1 MVTTFATATSGL
13 VSSGLDLELSF
24 SQSLQGLGLSP
35 QMAHLIWLPL
45 PMLLVLTAAM
55 VGVLVTVWLERK
67 ISAAVQQR
75 IGPEYAGA
83 LGVLQPM
90 ADGLKLRVKE
100 DVIPV
105 RADGLLF
112 TLGPVLVLVPV
123 ILSWLIV
130 PFGQNLLISNVG
142 IGIFLWIS
150 LSSIQPIGLLM
161 SGYASNNKY
170 SLLGGLRAAAQSISY
185 EIPLALAVLA
195 VVMMSNSLSTVDIVA
210 QQNGAGLLSW
220 NVWRQPVGFLIFW
233 ICALAECERLPF
245 DLPEAEEELVAGY
258 QTEYAGMKFALFYL
272 GSYIN
277 LVLSSLLVAVLYLG
291 GWGFPIPVEWLA
303 GWLGQSVDAPLVQV
317 ITGSVGIVMT
327 VLKAYLLVFLAILL
341 RWTTPRVRID
351 QLLDL
356 GWKFLLPIAL
366 GNLLITAA
374 LKLAFP
380 VAFGG

>member
-1 MVTTFATATSGL
+1 MLTTTAP
-13 VSSGLDLELSF
+13 GLDLEASF
-24 SQSLQGLGLSP
+24 EQALQGFGLSP
-35 QMAHLIWLPL
+35 AAAHLLWLPL
-45 PMLLVLTAAM
+45 PMVLVLVAAV
-55 VGVLVTVWLERK
+55 VGVLVNVWLERK

-90 ADGLKLRVKE
+90 ADGLKLVFKE
-100 DVIPV
+100 DIIPA

-112 TLGPVLVLVPV
+112 TLGPVLVLIPV
-123 ILSWLIV
+123 ILSWLVV
-130 PFGQNLLISNVG
+130 PFGQHLLISNVG

-195 VVMMSNSLSTVDIVA
+195 VVMMSNSLSTVDIVN
-210 QQNGAGLLSW
+210 QQTGAGILSW
-220 NVWRQPVGFLIFW
+220 NIWRQPVGFVIFW

-258 QTEYAGMKFALFYL
+258 QTEYSGMKFALFYL

-277 LVLSSLLVAVLYLG
+277 LVLSALMVSVLYLG

-303 GWLGQSVDAPLVQV
+303 SWLHLPIDAPLVQL

-366 GNLLITAA
+366 VNLLITAA

-380 VAFGG
+380 TVFGG

>member
-24 SQSLQGLGLSP
+24 SQSLQGLGISP
-35 QMAHLIWLPL
+35 QMAHLLWLPL

-90 ADGLKLRVKE
+90 ADGLKLLVKE

>member
-1 MVTTFATATSGL
+1 MQPPAVVTP
-13 VSSGLDLELSF
+13 GLDLQASF
-24 SQSLQGLGLSP
+24 VDLLEGFGLTPGL
-35 QMAHLIWLPL
+35 AHLIWLPL
-45 PMLLVLTAAM
+45 PMLTVLVAA
-55 VGVLVTVWLERK
+55 VIGVLVNVWLERK

-75 IGPEYAGA
+75 IGPEYAGP
-83 LGVLQPM
+83 LGVLQPL
-90 ADGLKLRVKE
+90 ADGLKLVFKE
-100 DVIPV
+100 DVIPA

-123 ILSWLIV
+123 ILSWLVV

-142 IGIFLWIS
+142 IGIFLWIA

-210 QQNGAGLLSW
+210 QQNGAGILSW
-220 NVWRQPVGFLIFW
+220 NIWRQPVGFVIFW

-258 QTEYAGMKFALFYL
+258 QTEYSGMKFALFYL

-277 LVLSSLLVAVLYLG
+277 LVLSALLVSVLYLG
-291 GWGFPIPVEWLA
+291 GWGFPLPVEWLA
-303 GWLGQSVDAPLVQV
+303 GVLGQPVDAPAVQV
-317 ITGSVGIVMT
+317 ITATTGIVMT
-327 VLKAYLLVFLAILL
+327 VLKAYLLVFFAILL
-341 RWTTPRVRID
+341 RWTVPRVRID

-356 GWKFLLPIAL
+356 GWKFLLPVAL
-366 GNLLITAA
+366 VNLLIAAA

>member
-1 MVTTFATATSGL
+1 MQTFAVVTP
-13 VSSGLDLELSF
+13 GLDLQASFLDLLHGYGVSQEL
-24 SQSLQGLGLSP
+24 
-35 QMAHLIWLPL
+35 AHLLWLPL
-45 PMLLVLTAAM
+45 PMLTVLVAAV
-55 VGVLVTVWLERK
+55 VGVLVNVWLERK

-83 LGVLQPM
+83 LGVLQPL
-90 ADGLKLRVKE
+90 ADGLKLLFKE
-100 DVIPV
+100 DIIPAK
-105 RADGLLF
+105 ADGLLF

-123 ILSWLIV
+123 ILSWLVV

-142 IGIFLWIS
+142 VGVFLWIA

-161 SGYASNNKY
+161 SGYSSNNKY

-185 EIPLALAVLA
+185 EIPLALSVLA
-195 VVMMSNSLSTVDIVA
+195 IVMMSNSLSTVDIVN
-210 QQNGAGLLSW
+210 QQTGAGIFSW
-220 NVWRQPVGFLIFW
+220 NIWRQPVGFVVFW

-277 LVLSSLLVAVLYLG
+277 LVLSALLVSVLYLG

-303 GWLGQSVDAPLVQV
+303 GLLGQSVDAPLVQV
-317 ITGSVGIVMT
+317 ITGSLGIVMT
-327 VLKAYLLVFLAILL
+327 VLKAYLLVFFAILL
-341 RWTTPRVRID
+341 RWTVPRVRID

-356 GWKFLLPIAL
+356 GWKFLLPVAL
-366 GNLLITAA
+366 VNLLVTAA

-380 VAFGG
+380 AAFGG

>member
-1 MVTTFATATSGL
+1 MVTLFATSAPAL
-13 VSSGLDLELSF
+13 VSPGLDLERSF
-24 SQSLQGLGLSP
+24 SQALEGFGLSE
-35 QMAHLIWLPL
+35 QAARLIWLPL
-45 PMLLVLTAAM
+45 PMLLVLVAAV

-83 LGVLQPM
+83 LGVLQPL
-90 ADGLKLRVKE
+90 ADGLKLLVKE
-100 DVIPV
+100 DIIPA
-105 RADGLLF
+105 RADSLLF
-112 TLGPVLVLVPV
+112 TLGPVLVVVPV

-142 IGIFLWIS
+142 VGIFLWIS
-150 LSSIQPIGLLM
+150 LSSVQPIGLLM

-195 VVMMSNSLSTVDIVA
+195 VVMMSNSLSTVDIVG
-210 QQNGAGLLSW
+210 QQTGAGILSW
-220 NVWRQPVGFLIFW
+220 NIWRQPVGFLIFW

-277 LVLSSLLVAVLYLG
+277 LVLSALLVSVLYLG

-317 ITGSVGIVMT
+317 ITGTTGIVMT
-327 VLKAYLLVFLAILL
+327 VLKAYLLVFVAILL
-341 RWTTPRVRID
+341 RWSTPRVRID

-356 GWKFLLPIAL
+356 GWKFLLPLAL
-366 GNLLITAA
+366 VNLLVTAA

>member
-1 MVTTFATATSGL
+1 MISP
-13 VSSGLDLELSF
+13 GLDLQMNFEQALESF
-24 SQSLQGLGLSP
+24 GFSHEV
-35 QMAHLIWLPL
+35 AHILWLPL
-45 PMLLVLTAAM
+45 PMLLVLTAALI
-55 VGVLVTVWLERK
+55 GVLVTVWLERK
-67 ISAAVQQR
+67 ISAAAQQR

-83 LGVLQPM
+83 LGILQPM
-90 ADGLKLRVKE
+90 ADGLKLLVKE
-100 DVIPV
+100 DVIPK
-105 RADGLLF
+105 RADGFLF
-112 TLGPVLVLVPV
+112 TLGPILVLIPV

-142 IGIFLWIS
+142 IGIFLWIA

-195 VVMMSNSLSTVDIVA
+195 VVMMSNSLSTIDIVN
-210 QQNGAGLLSW
+210 QQNGAGFLSW
-220 NVWRQPVGFLIFW
+220 NIWRQPVGFVIFW

-277 LVLSSLLVAVLYLG
+277 LVLSALLVSILYLG
-291 GWGFPIPVEWLA
+291 GWGFPIPIEWLST
-303 GWLGQSVDAPLVQV
+303 WLGESFNSPIFQLFA
-317 ITGSVGIVMT
+317 GSIGIVMT

-356 GWKFLLPIAL
+356 GWKFLLPISL
-366 GNLLITAA
+366 VNLLVTAA

-380 VAFGG
+380 IAFGG

>member
-1 MVTTFATATSGL
+1 MPSTAVVTP
-13 VSSGLDLELSF
+13 GLDLQASFLDLLSGF
-24 SQSLQGLGLSP
+24 GLSDGLA
-35 QMAHLIWLPL
+35 QLLWLPL
-45 PMLLVLTAAM
+45 PMLTVLVAAV
-55 VGVLVTVWLERK
+55 VGVLVNVWLERK

-83 LGVLQPM
+83 LGVLQPL
-90 ADGLKLRVKE
+90 ADGLKLLFKE
-100 DVIPV
+100 DIIPA

-123 ILSWLIV
+123 ILSWLVV

-142 IGIFLWIS
+142 VGVFLWIA

-161 SGYASNNKY
+161 SGYSSNNKY

-185 EIPLALAVLA
+185 EIPLALSVLA
-195 VVMMSNSLSTVDIVA
+195 IVMMSNSLSTVDIVN
-210 QQNGAGLLSW
+210 QQTGAGILSW
-220 NVWRQPVGFLIFW
+220 NIWRQPVGFVIFW

-258 QTEYAGMKFALFYL
+258 QTEYSGMKFALFYL

-277 LVLSSLLVAVLYLG
+277 LVLSALLVSVLYLG
-291 GWGFPIPVEWLA
+291 GWGFPVPVEWLA
-303 GWLGQSVDAPLVQV
+303 QLLGQSVDAPLVQV
-317 ITGSVGIVMT
+317 ITGTLGIVMT
-327 VLKAYLLVFLAILL
+327 VLKAYLLVFFAILL
-341 RWTTPRVRID
+341 RWTVPRVRID

-356 GWKFLLPIAL
+356 GWKFLLPVAL
-366 GNLLITAA
+366 VNLLVTAA

-380 VAFGG
+380 LAFGG

>member
-1 MVTTFATATSGL
+1 MLATLETVLATAM
-13 VSSGLDLELSF
+13 SSGIDIELSF
-24 SQSLQGLGLSP
+24 NRVMEGFGVSAEI
-35 QMAHLIWLPL
+35 AHILWLPL
-45 PMLLVLTAAM
+45 PMLLVLVAAV

-67 ISAAVQQR
+67 VSAAAQQR

-83 LGVLQPM
+83 LGILQPM
-90 ADGLKLRVKE
+90 ADGLKLLVKE
-100 DVIPV
+100 DIIPA

-112 TLGPVLVLVPV
+112 TLGPILVLVPV

-130 PFGQNLLISNVG
+130 PFGQHLLISNVG
-142 IGIFLWIS
+142 IGIFLWIA

-185 EIPLALAVLA
+185 EIPLALSVLSI
-195 VVMMSNSLSTVDIVA
+195 VLMSNSLSTIDIVE
-210 QQNGAGLLSW
+210 QQNALGFLSW
-220 NVWRQPVGFLIFW
+220 NIWRQPVGFIIFW

-277 LVLSSLLVAVLYLG
+277 LILSALLVAILYLG
-291 GWGFPIPVEWLA
+291 GWGFPIPVDWI
-303 GWLGQSVDAPLVQV
+303 GNFFNAPIDSPLIQ
-317 ITGSVGIVMT
+317 IFTGSVGIVMT
-327 VLKAYLLVFLAILL
+327 VLKAYLLVFFAILL

-356 GWKFLLPIAL
+356 GWKFLLPISL
-366 GNLLITAA
+366 VNLLITAS

-380 VAFGG
+380 IAFGG

>member
-1 MVTTFATATSGL
+1 MVTFLATSAPAL
-13 VSSGLDLELSF
+13 VSPGLDLERSF
-24 SQSLQGLGLSP
+24 SQALEGFGLSE
-35 QMAHLIWLPL
+35 QAARLIWLPL
-45 PMLLVLTAAM
+45 PMLLVLVAAV

-83 LGVLQPM
+83 LGVLQPL
-90 ADGLKLRVKE
+90 ADGLKLLVKE
-100 DVIPV
+100 DIIPA
-105 RADGLLF
+105 RADSLLF
-112 TLGPVLVLVPV
+112 TLGPVLVVVPV

-142 IGIFLWIS
+142 VGIFLWIS
-150 LSSIQPIGLLM
+150 LSSVQPIGLLM

-195 VVMMSNSLSTVDIVA
+195 VVMMSNSLSTIDIVG
-210 QQNGAGLLSW
+210 QQTGAGILSW
-220 NVWRQPVGFLIFW
+220 NIWRQPVGFLIFW

-277 LVLSSLLVAVLYLG
+277 LVLSALLVSVLYLG
-291 GWGFPIPVEWLA
+291 GWGFPLPVEWLA

-317 ITGSVGIVMT
+317 ITGTTGIVMT
-327 VLKAYLLVFLAILL
+327 VLKAYLLVFIAILL
-341 RWTTPRVRID
+341 RWSTPRVRID

-356 GWKFLLPIAL
+356 GWKFLLPLAL
-366 GNLLITAA
+366 VNLLVTAA